1 MLSVHGDKV
10 VNRLV
15 FYVVLYCGY
24 CVLCTVQCTC
34 AGKYVQTES
43 ENYDEFLK
51 ALGVGML
58 LRKVHKKTF

>member
-1 MLSVHGDKV
+1 MFIS
-10 VNRLV
+10 
-15 FYVVLYCGY
+15 
-24 CVLCTVQCTC
+24 

-58 LRKVHKKTF
+58 LRKVNCLIGHLNEISTLDFFINPSPIQ